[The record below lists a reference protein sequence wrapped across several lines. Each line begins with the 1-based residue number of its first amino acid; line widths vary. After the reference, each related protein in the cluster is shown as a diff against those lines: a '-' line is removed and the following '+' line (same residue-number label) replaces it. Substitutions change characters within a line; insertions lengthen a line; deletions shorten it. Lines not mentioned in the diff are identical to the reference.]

1 MQTAI
6 ENAIWLGR
14 ATMLAIGVGVMLAL
28 VLGLS
33 TVALA
38 AVPGDPFKLGR
49 TNTVN
54 AMSSLVGSVAGT
66 SLKVDNNSAASGAT
80 ALDLQVQPTKDPM
93 KVNSSAK
100 VDNLNSDELDGK
112 NSTEFAS
119 ATNGKAKDAYNAD
132 FATFAGDTQNAQAA
146 DNADK
151 LDGKD
156 STDFVNSAFG
166 TAPNANNLDGKDST
180 RFFSGETYTKDGAG
194 VSAPEGTFGTASAT
208 CDPGDT
214 ALSGGY
220 SFGTVEGIVGFERI
234 DGDKYTI
241 GFEGGNAG
249 RAFVTCADFP
259 PLR

>member
-1 MQTAI
+1 MQTAMKK
-6 ENAIWLGR
+6 AIWLGGV
-14 ATMLAIGVGVMLAL
+14 TMLALGVGVSLAL
-28 VLGLS
+28 VLGLAAA
-33 TVALA
+33 ALA
-38 AVPGDPFKLGR
+38 AVPGDPFKLGK

-54 AMSSLVGSVAGT
+54 ALSSLVGSVAGP
-66 SLKVDNNSAASGAT
+66 SLKIDNNSAATGAA

-100 VDNLNSDELDGK
+100 VDNLNVDELDGK

-119 ATNGKAKDAYNAD
+119 GTNGKAKDAFNAD
-132 FATFAGDTQNAQAA
+132 FAAFAGEAQNTQAA
-146 DNADK
+146 A
-151 LDGKD
+151 
-156 STDFVNSAFG
+156 
-166 TAPNANNLDGKDST
+166 NANNLDGKDSIL
-180 RFFSGETYTKDGAG
+180 FFSGKTYTKEGDG
-194 VSAPEGTFGTASAT
+194 VFAPEGTFGTASAT